1 MQSLSSIVRDRVQ
14 EFRPAVFC
22 SLLPA
27 PTPYTAADPLAAV
40 DKIWCWDFTGIP
52 EYLPLFEQKILPHS
66 PALSDHLKQ
75 PVLRA
80 GTPQARRCFK
90 T

>member
-14 EFRPAVFC
+14 EFRPSVFG

-27 PTPYTAADPLAAV
+27 PTLSSAADPLAAV
-40 DKIWCWDFTGIP
+40 DKIWGWYFTGIP
-52 EYLPLFEQKILPHS
+52 EYLPLFEQKILPPS
-66 PALSDHLKQ
+66 PALSNHLEQ
-75 PVLRA
+75 PALRA
-80 GTPQARRCFK
+80 GTSRARRRFK